1 MAKTRSQT
9 KLQTSLPQSARTN
22 TLSQNLKQ
30 KKNKTSS
37 LPAVR
42 DCCIKL
48 TRIYVNKIDWKRIDV
63 NKIDLSKCDLG
74 FPKKTQA
81 FGQKK
86 LDSKGYN
93 LRKKATP
100 KPLLNPKPVSKSM
113 NQIIAS
119 SNTALY
125 TSRAMRMWDTIKKQ
139 KNIEIKKNAIV
150 CARMAGHRPWPAK
163 VTDFKRN
170 GVMLKFY
177 GTEEVGL
184 VKKSEIVPINLCQEM
199 ISEYLKIPTNNVST
213 KTLLYHMSF
222 VKGIKE
228 VSCLNFNL

>member
-9 KLQTSLPQSARTN
+9 KIQTALPQSKRAN
-22 TLSQNLKQ
+22 KLSQNLKHKTTI
-30 KKNKTSS
+30 KKSS
-37 LPAVR
+37 LPR
-42 DCCIKL
+42 DCCVKL
-48 TRIYVNKIDWKRIDV
+48 MRIDVNGIDWKRIDV
-63 NKIDLSKCDLG
+63 KKINLSKCDLG
-74 FPKKTQA
+74 FPKIKKA

-86 LDSKGYN
+86 FDSKGYN
-93 LRKKATP
+93 LRKKAAP
-100 KPLLNPKPVSKSM
+100 KPLPDPKPKSM

-125 TSRAMRMWDTIKKQ
+125 TSRAIRMWDAIKKK
-139 KNIEIKKNAIV
+139 KNIAIEKNDVV
-150 CARMAGHRPWPAK
+150 CARMAGHRPWPSK

-170 GVMLKFY
+170 GVILKFY
-177 GTEEVGL
+177 GTHEIGL

-222 VKGIKE
+222 IKATKE
-228 VSCLNFNL
+228 ISSFDSM